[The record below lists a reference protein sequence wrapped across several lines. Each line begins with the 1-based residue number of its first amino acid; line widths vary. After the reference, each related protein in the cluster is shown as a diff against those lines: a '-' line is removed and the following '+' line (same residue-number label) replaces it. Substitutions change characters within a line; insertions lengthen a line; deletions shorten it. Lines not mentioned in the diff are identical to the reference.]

1 MSSVQAEVPYQR
13 RSYLM
18 LDPVCIHH
26 TAPACCAVDVSEC
39 RRLFGS
45 PDGLLE
51 TIAYGD
57 RGPGKTRKTNEMIG
71 NSGSKSWEGTEE
83 NGLQLETGMYI
94 IWMEVFSEDG
104 TTERFKQV
112 VVLSR

>member
-1 MSSVQAEVPYQR
+1 MATIKVFDNNGRLVKN
-13 RSYLM
+13 LM
-18 LDPVCIHH
+18 N
-26 TAPACCAVDVSEC
+26 
-39 RRLFGS
+39 
-45 PDGLLE
+45 
-51 TIAYGD
+51 
-57 RGPGKTRKTNEMIG
+57 NEMIG
-71 NSGSKSWEGTEE
+71 NSGSKSWEGTAE

>member
-1 MSSVQAEVPYQR
+1 MN
-13 RSYLM
+13 
-18 LDPVCIHH
+18 
-26 TAPACCAVDVSEC
+26 
-39 RRLFGS
+39 
-45 PDGLLE
+45 
-51 TIAYGD
+51 
-57 RGPGKTRKTNEMIG
+57 NEMIG

-104 TTERFKQV
+104 TTERFKKV